1 MLRYLHGC
9 KSSWDI
15 KSSGLLKI
23 SSDVPLYILLLGQFV
38 EAYNIF
44 LTAQNIVL
52 FVAIRWDI
60 FSHVFIS
67 AIFYILL

>member
-15 KSSGLLKI
+15 ISSGLLEI
-23 SSDVPLYILLLGQFV
+23 SSDIPLYILLLGQFV

-44 LTAQNIVL
+44 LTAQNFVL
-52 FVAIRWDI
+52 FVA
-60 FSHVFIS
+60 VC
-67 AIFYILL
+67 